1 MTKLLFILLLL
12 FGCSPTEPED
22 VYGCTDESACNFNAD
37 ANIFDN
43 SCFYAEDWE
52 DECGVCD
59 LVPSND
65 GFMDECGACDSD
77 TSNDCVQDCNGVWGG
92 NNNNGWVVL
101 WGECYNIEET
111 TSLDLSGS
119 GLTGDIPSE
128 IGNLTN

>member
-12 FGCSPTEPED
+12 FGCSDDFPMLKQD
-22 VYGCTDESACNFNAD
+22 NVYGCTDATACNFNAD

-65 GFMDECGACDSD
+65 GFMDECGVCDSD
-77 TSNDCVQDCNGVWGG
+77 ATNDCVQDCNGDWGG
-92 NNNNGWVVL
+92 NNYGWVVL
-101 WGECYNIEET
+101 WDECYNIET
-111 TSLDLSGS
+111 TTQLSLFGLSGQ
-119 GLTGDIPSE
+119 L
-128 IGNLTN
+128 